1 MRRNLILSILFAV
14 IAISSLVCPAPG
26 QALSG
31 DLIWRSGVGDR
42 IAAAAL
48 SPDGLYG
55 AVTTEKTIYF
65 YDQNGT
71 VLWSYPVSGGRSVA
85 VSSNGERIAAG
96 ENYLLLFDQRGNVIW
111 RYRPESRIQDLA
123 IAADGRTICTGAD
136 TGLLVFSL
144 DDGQATANVSG
155 SFDVGEP
162 IRSVSI
168 DSDGTNIVAGA
179 NSGNIYF
186 LGAEGR
192 LLWNYKTGSNGVQV
206 AISHDGS
213 TIAAASSQRA
223 VYLLNRNGRL
233 LWKSSMAR
241 AITDVSMSGDGS
253 TLVLADGGISM
264 LNRAGEIVGV
274 HTSGEECIRSV
285 STPADT
291 THILTGAI
299 DGTVSALRVQP
310 ETLPADTPDNPSPGI
325 QGTTEPPQ
333 PSTAPTQEQTA
344 SQRGT
349 ALSPATP
356 VTVSACVAALAWWR
370 RQKR

>member
-1 MRRNLILSILFAV
+1 MLFAV
-14 IAISSLVCPAPG
+14 IAVSSLICPAPG
-26 QALSG
+26 QVLSG

-42 IAAAAL
+42 IAAVAL

-55 AVTTEKTIYF
+55 AVTTERMIYF

-85 VSSNGERIAAG
+85 VSSDGERIAAG
-96 ENYLLLFDQRGNVIW
+96 GDHLLLFDRKGDVIW

-155 SFDVGEP
+155 SFDAGEP

-179 NSGNIYF
+179 DSGNIYF
-186 LGAEGR
+186 LGTEGR
-192 LLWNYKTGSNGVQV
+192 LLWNYKTGSNGVRV

-233 LWKSSMAR
+233 LWKSSMAG
-241 AITDVSMSGDGS
+241 AITGVSMSGDGS

-274 HTSGEECIRSV
+274 YTPGEEERIRSV

-291 THILTGAI
+291 THLLAGAI

-310 ETLPADTPDNPSPGI
+310 ETTPADTPDNPSPD
-325 QGTTEPPQ
+325 TPVTAEPPRL
-333 PSTAPTQEQTA
+333 STASTQEQTTP
-344 SQRGT
+344 QRGT

-370 RQKR
+370 RQKQ